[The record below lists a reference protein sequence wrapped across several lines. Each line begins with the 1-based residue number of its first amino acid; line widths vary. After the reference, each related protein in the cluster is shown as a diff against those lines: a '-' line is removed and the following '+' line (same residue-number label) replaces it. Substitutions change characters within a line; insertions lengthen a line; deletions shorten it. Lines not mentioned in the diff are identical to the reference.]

1 MLLRFVSADNSN
13 VHKKETDDGA
23 SFVWSYADVNVIN
36 TYNWNLEEDADIIVG
51 PFNANDVNTV
61 ELVFDQI
68 IY

>member
-13 VHKKETDDGA
+13 VHKKGTDDGA

-36 TYNWNLEEDADIIVG
+36 TYNWSLEENADIIVG

>member
-1 MLLRFVSADNSN
+1 M
-13 VHKKETDDGA
+13 
-23 SFVWSYADVNVIN
+23 
-36 TYNWNLEEDADIIVG
+36 EEDADIIVG